1 MIMSKSTSAPIG
13 IRSLGVSFPQVIRT
27 NDYWQQKYPEMVR
40 SSPQRNRSNRAV
52 RSSHEDNGYDLWSQ
66 EVAPY
71 LSDPFRGNVERRV
84 LGLDESSLDLQCQA
98 ATEALLAAKL
108 DVEEIDV
115 AIVASLF
122 ADNLGMDNTTLL
134 AQKLGLNCP
143 AWNLEST
150 CSSALV
156 ALQNARALI
165 QTEEYQNALVIVAH
179 FGSNTVREKDTLAWS
194 MGDGAGALIVDRLKP
209 NQGVLANKIVST
221 AATYGAYHHQLELDE
236 VGKPRIVTQT
246 GENASSLAET
256 AVDFVRTCC
265 QEAAVKAGVS
275 LAEIDFWVF
284 NTPTPWYANVCTR
297 ALDIEPERTINLYS
311 HYGNIGAVFP
321 LANLYHAAKEKKIA
335 ENSLVLVYTNG
346 ASATAAAT
354 IMRWGDVA
362 LGTAPAPSIS
372 DRPTT
377 IELQEIK
384 PRDDT
389 EQKLSLP
396 KILAAPPEQ
405 QQQVLAS
412 YLITWL
418 ANSLQLLPHEIEPEL
433 PLIMWLDSLMAFSLK
448 SRIETDLEISI
459 PIKNFLG
466 ENNLTDLTQLILDRI
481 TLSNLAIFPSV
492 NSHEISERET
502 DRETMSL

>member
-1 MIMSKSTSAPIG
+1 MPIG
-13 IRSLGVSFPQVIRT
+13 IRSLGVSFPQVIRI
-27 NDYWQQKYPEMVR
+27 NDYWQQKYPEMIR
-40 SSPQRNRSNRAV
+40 SQPKRNRRHRAAISGK
-52 RSSHEDNGYDLWSQ
+52 RDNDFDIWSQ

-84 LGLDESSLDLQCQA
+84 LGETESALDLQCQA
-98 ATEALLAAKL
+98 ATEALVAANLA
-108 DVEEIDV
+108 VEEIDV

-134 AQKLGLNCP
+134 AQKLGLDCP

-165 QTEEYQNALVIVAH
+165 QTGEYQNALVIVAH

-194 MGDGAGALIVDRLKP
+194 MGDGAGAFIVDRLKP

-221 AATYGAYHHQLELDE
+221 AATHGAYHHELELDE
-236 VGKPRIVTQT
+236 LGKPRIVTQT

-265 QEAAVKAGVS
+265 EEAAVKARVS
-275 LAEIDFWVF
+275 LAEIDFFVF

-297 ALDIEPERTINLYS
+297 ALNIEPERTINLYS

-362 LGTAPAPSIS
+362 LGTAPASPI
-372 DRPTT
+372 TT
-377 IELQEIK
+377 LDTAIKLQEIK
-384 PRDDT
+384 ESNYT
-389 EQKLSLP
+389 EQKLSTA

-405 QQQVLAS
+405 QQQILAS

-418 ANSLQLLPHEIEPEL
+418 SNSLQLLPEEIDSGQ
-433 PLIMWLDSLMAFSLK
+433 PLTMWLDSLIAFSLR
-448 SRIETDLEISI
+448 SRIETDLEITI
-459 PIKNFLG
+459 PMENFFG
-466 ENNLTDLTQLILDRI
+466 DNNLTNLTQLLLDRI
-481 TLSNLAIFPSV
+481 TLSNLVTSHSV
-492 NSHEISERET
+492 NSNRESERET
-502 DRETMSL
+502 LSL